1 MAHRGQG
8 FHNLKRDF
16 VFHLQ
21 RKREIVRAKR
31 SSFLNSTLWS
41 VKIVIRVI
49 RQKILGVRDFQIH
62 YSSSSSSRIDLGTSK
77 SKVKLF
83 NGFPLD
89 LRIVKIYYV
98 HRIQRPRVVL
108 HASIQSKVRERRN
121 PRFLVMVISSIL
133 VMITLGLDMYIGDMM
148 SWIHSLNLRWDRI
161 TYWLYIQSHF
171 DQIKVIY
178 LVSLMLS
185 ARSQDYFLVMC
196 TKISNLDGHSEIV
209 DRFLMFFQILQ
220 GICLIYCVIPLFLK
234 RYISLQDI

>member
-1 MAHRGQG
+1 M
-8 FHNLKRDF
+8 L
-16 VFHLQ
+16 
-21 RKREIVRAKR
+21 
-31 SSFLNSTLWS
+31 
-41 VKIVIRVI
+41 
-49 RQKILGVRDFQIH
+49 
-62 YSSSSSSRIDLGTSK
+62 
-77 SKVKLF
+77 
-83 NGFPLD
+83 
-89 LRIVKIYYV
+89 

-108 HASIQSKVRERRN
+108 HASIQSRVRERRN

-161 TYWLYIQSHF
+161 TYWLYIQSQF

-196 TKISNLDGHSEIV
+196 TKVSIAKQRGGKKISNLDGHSEIV
-209 DRFLMFFQILQ
+209 DRFLIVFQIFL
-220 GICLIYCVIPLFLK
+220 GICLIYCLIPLFLK